1 MSGCWLCPLR
11 SISANASACFSL
23 HLLSARYIGDLAG
36 YGQKVTLTGLL
47 TAHTALL
54 KSHCRGD
61 NAHSYA
67 CVRLF
72 PTGTQYPAGSPI
84 TALLKSHCRGDN
96 AHSYACVRLFSPR
109 KYESILRGFYNAVS
123 LPGDCHVTLAMTKS
137 ALHGKT
143 QAFAS
148 NRRTPTCGWV
158 LCPLKRTRS
167 QYRMDVDGQNVTLT
181 GLLGIGQF

>member
-1 MSGCWLCPLR
+1 MQAL
-11 SISANASACFSL
+11 ASLFTCGQRVADQG
-23 HLLSARYIGDLAG
+23 IN
-36 YGQKVTLTGLL
+36 GQKVTLTGLL
-47 TAHTALL
+47 TAH
-54 KSHCRGD
+54 
-61 NAHSYA
+61 
-67 CVRLF
+67 
-72 PTGTQYPAGSPI
+72 

-158 LCPLKRTRS
+158 LCPLERTRS

>member
-23 HLLSARYIGDLAG
+23 HLRSARYIGDFAG

-47 TAHTALL
+47 TAH
-54 KSHCRGD
+54 
-61 NAHSYA
+61 
-67 CVRLF
+67 
-72 PTGTQYPAGSPI
+72 

-167 QYRMDVDGQNVTLT
+167 QYRMDVDGQKVTLT

>member
-23 HLLSARYIGDLAG
+23 HLRSARYIGDLAG

-72 PTGTQYPAGSPI
+72 
-84 TALLKSHCRGDN
+84 
-96 AHSYACVRLFSPR
+96 SPR
-109 KYESILRGFYNAVS
+109 NYESILRGFYNAVS
-123 LPGDCHVTLAMTKS
+123 LPGDCHASYASFLTSQSSQATIASLMLAYSFSPKVQKYLLGS
-137 ALHGKT
+137 P
-143 QAFAS
+143 FF
-148 NRRTPTCGWV
+148 
-158 LCPLKRTRS
+158 RS
-167 QYRMDVDGQNVTLT
+167 Q
-181 GLLGIGQF
+181 

>member
-1 MSGCWLCPLR
+1 MQAL
-11 SISANASACFSL
+11 ASLFTCGQRVAVQ
-23 HLLSARYIGDLAG
+23 DVN
-36 YGQKVTLTGLL
+36 GQKVTLTGLL
-47 TAHTALL
+47 TAH
-54 KSHCRGD
+54 
-61 NAHSYA
+61 
-67 CVRLF
+67 
-72 PTGTQYPAGSPI
+72 

-167 QYRMDVDGQNVTLT
+167 QYRMDVDGQKVTLT